1 MKDEIILY
9 HPDELTEHI
18 EVRID
23 EEKET
28 IWLTQ
33 KQMSILFD
41 KDSDTIGLHL
51 KNIYFEKKLIEIST
65 TEFFS
70 VVYNI
75 MILFKKILYIF
86 LNKIE

>member
-1 MKDEIILY
+1 MKVEIILY
-9 HPDELTEHI
+9 HPDELAEHI

-23 EEKET
+23 EEKEI

-51 KNIYFEKKLIEIST
+51 KNIYFEKELIEIST
-65 TEFFS
+65 TDFFS

-75 MILFKKILYIF
+75 MILFKKNLIYF
-86 LNKIE
+86 FKQN